1 MTHLI
6 ITIGWLGLG
15 LGLVYAL
22 FQGHATE
29 GDITHIHNVQ
39 RILMISGSV
48 LVSGYVLRF
57 LGLRLHLGSGRCKT
71 CGKRIEKQEMFCFD
85 HRIEKIRSAQELD
98 RTGEVKR
105 R

>member
-1 MTHLI
+1 MTDLI
-6 ITIGWLGLG
+6 ITVGWLGLG
-15 LGLVYAL
+15 LGLVYAFFL
-22 FQGHATE
+22 GRSAE

-48 LVSGYVLRF
+48 LVSGYLLKF
-57 LGLRLHLGSGRCKT
+57 LGVRLHLGSGRCKT
-71 CGKRIEKQEMFCFD
+71 CGKRVNKHEMFCFD
-85 HRIEKIRSAQELD
+85 HRIEKIRNAQELD